1 MADVTELLHRW
12 STGDRAALEALV
24 PLVYAELARIAS
36 RLLRSERADHTLE
49 TRALVHE
56 AYLRLVR
63 DSNPQWDGRTHFF
76 GAAANVM
83 RRVLVDEA
91 RRRLSAKRGSGV
103 QHDDHERAIAVATA
117 PDTNVIELDDAL
129 DALAAVDPERARVV
143 ELRYFAGLTLEET
156 AATLR
161 VSPQTVSRDWAVA
174 RAWLARHLQRA
185 EVDGSRTRGSES

>member
-1 MADVTELLHRW
+1 MSDVTELLQRW

-36 RLLRSERADHTLE
+36 RLLRNERADHTLE

-63 DSNPQWDGRTHFF
+63 DSSPQWDGRTHFF

-91 RRRLSAKRGSGV
+91 RRRLSAKRGSGAA
-103 QHDDHERAIAVATA
+103 HEDLDQAIAVATA
-117 PDTNVIELDDAL
+117 PDTNVIELDEAL

-156 AATLR
+156 AETLR

-174 RAWLARHLQRA
+174 RAWLARHLQRS
-185 EVDGSRTRGSES
+185 ENDPSRKSAS

>member
-1 MADVTELLHRW
+1 MADVTELLQRW

-103 QHDDHERAIAVATA
+103 QHDDLERAIAVATA
-117 PDTNVIELDDAL
+117 PDTNVIELDEAL

-174 RAWLARHLQRA
+174 RAWLARHLQRS
-185 EVDGSRTRGSES
+185 EVDGSGTRGPAS

>member
-1 MADVTELLHRW
+1 MADVTDLLQRW

-36 RLLRSERADHTLE
+36 RLLRSERSDHTLE

-63 DSNPQWDGRTHFF
+63 DANPQWDGRTHFF

-91 RRRLSAKRGSGV
+91 RRHLSAKRGHGAP
-103 QHDDHERAIAVATA
+103 HEDLDRAIAVAIA
-117 PDTNVIELDDAL
+117 PDTNVLELDEAL
-129 DALAAVDPERARVV
+129 DALAAVDPDRARVV
-143 ELRYFAGLTLEET
+143 ELRYFAGLTLDET
-156 AATLR
+156 AEALR

-174 RAWLARHLQRA
+174 RAWLARHLQRSD
-185 EVDGSRTRGSES
+185 VPGTRRPVP